1 MPKIASTTG
10 GVMQMSLRQKEQF
23 TSPNHRVAS
32 LVVVGFAVLIS
43 LSGCKKEETK
53 QVSPPPAPPPA
64 AQVPPPTPAPSA
76 PPTSA
81 SPAPS
86 PAPAPAPTTSAPAE
100 TSPSPSATP
109 SQAATSSAASSAQ
122 PPGSATKALAT
133 SEGEKPGTRVE
144 IQELKRVSGGTVMLR
159 FTMINDADQ
168 QLNFGYDFGDAHS
181 RDRFANVGGV
191 HLIDAVGKKKYLVVR
206 DSQDQCDC
214 SRNLKDL
221 APKSRVNLWAR
232 FPAPP
237 DNVEKVTVI
246 VPHFSPMDDVSLS
259 R

>member
-1 MPKIASTTG
+1 
-10 GVMQMSLRQKEQF
+10 MQMSLRQKEQL
-23 TSPNHRVAS
+23 TSPNHRVWS
-32 LVVVGFAVLIS
+32 LGAAALA
-43 LSGCKKEETK
+43 LSITLSACKKEETK

-64 AQVPPPTPAPSA
+64 AQVPPPTPAPST

-100 TSPSPSATP
+100 TSPSASAPP
-109 SQAATSSAASSAQ
+109 SQAAASSAASSAQ
-122 PPGSATKALAT
+122 PPGSASGKAIAT
-133 SEGEKPGTRVE
+133 SDGEKPGSRVE

-159 FTMINDADQ
+159 FAMINDADQ
-168 QLNFGYDFGDAHS
+168 QLNFGYDFGDAKS
-181 RDRFANVGGV
+181 RDHFANIGGV

-237 DNVEKVTVI
+237 DNVDKITVV
-246 VPHFSPMDDVSLS
+246 VPHFSPMDDAPIS